1 MKSIEN
7 FGYAIF
13 DMDGTL
19 INSTERL
26 DCITREF
33 FRDAGVPCPP
43 AFLLESQT
51 MSKPEYISDIKK
63 LTGSSASIQEL
74 SALIDCRMM
83 DMYRNDVTLLPG
95 VEKFLKSMAERKTAM
110 CVASSTPEPAI
121 RYVLDRL
128 GVLNCFRFVISAE
141 DTGRDKRFPDV
152 FLAALQRL
160 GAENPTEA
168 IVFEDS
174 PVAIQTAKKC
184 GFYVAGVLGVQMP
197 TAEDAKR
204 YGCDA
209 ALRDFSRFEWLSPE
223 YVESLQ

>member
-1 MKSIEN
+1 MKPVES
-7 FGYAIF
+7 FAYAIF

-26 DCITREF
+26 DCITRDF

-43 AFLLESQT
+43 AFLLERQA
-51 MSKPEYISDIKK
+51 MSKSEYILSIKK
-63 LTGSSASIQEL
+63 LTDSSASIEEI

-83 DMYRNDVTLLPG
+83 DMYRSDVTLLPG

-110 CVASSTPEPAI
+110 CVASSTSEPVI
-121 RYVLDRL
+121 RYVLSRL
-128 GVLNCFRFVISAE
+128 GVLNCFCFVISSE
-141 DTGRDKRFPDV
+141 DVGRDKRFPDV

-160 GAENPTEA
+160 GAENPAEA

-197 TAEDAKR
+197 TAEDARK

-209 ALRDFSRFEWLSPE
+209 VLRDFLWLNG
-223 YVESLQ
+223 